1 MSRLILFSVATLLSI
16 VCPFVASAQSSMS
29 FADKKVFNN
38 AIDLADHS
46 NNRAAIGLLR
56 TLYEKYPDD
65 PTIAYNLGICYINA
79 SGNPDSTIFFLNRVQ
94 ELAPQTE
101 WSEQRV
107 ITLLATARAQQLCAR
122 PQEALKIY
130 DEIDS
135 NDPQGLFSEVTTAE
149 RQACQT
155 AQILMSNPV
164 RLTMRTAGDGVNSPW
179 NDYRPVLSASE
190 DTMFFT
196 SRRPKKTADKN
207 ILFEDGQFEEGVYMS
222 VRNGN
227 KWDGGNWGDA
237 TPVNGLVPGRRGKI
251 GQETATSLS
260 ADGNEMYLCH
270 DGDIYLSKRDN
281 KGEWQPAEPLPYP
294 VNTDFNENW
303 AYISPDGQELFIS
316 SDRPEGYGGMDIW
329 LARRL
334 PDGSWAIPVNLG
346 PGVNTEEDE
355 DAPFFHAPTN
365 VLYFCST
372 GHDGMGGFDIFY
384 SPRNANGEF
393 VASKNM
399 GYPINSADDDLYFS
413 PSADHDR
420 GYYASIRWNQEGKA
434 PSYDIYE
441 VEFEQPEQNTMAIL
455 ASNVK
460 GADPSDVRIYTIS
473 DDNIIGVCRPNSKT
487 GSFVSIVTAG
497 QDVELMVVCDADTI
511 RRQVRTLKSQSFY
524 VTQQPIALDDF
535 VFVSHASTTPED
547 ASTPVSNDFPVDET
561 LPYTVQIMSLR
572 KHIDPSELD
581 GTFNSDSIKVYDYR
595 DGWHVYTFG
604 NYSTLSEARK
614 SQEQIRKSTYCKDAF
629 PRAKKQ
635 YEKFVK

>member
-1 MSRLILFSVATLLSI
+1 MSKLRTLSIATLLTI
-16 VCPFVASAQSSMS
+16 VCSPVVSAQSYMS
-29 FADKKVFNN
+29 SADKKIFNN

-46 NNRAAIGLLR
+46 NNRAAIGILR
-56 TLYEKYPDD
+56 SLYEKYPDD

-79 SGNPDSTIFFLNRVQ
+79 SGNPDSTLFFLKRVQ
-94 ELAPQTE
+94 TLAPQSE

-107 ITLLATARAQQLCAR
+107 TMLLATARAQQLCAH
-122 PQEALKIY
+122 PEEAIKIY
-130 DEIDS
+130 DEIDA
-135 NDPQGLFSEVTTAE
+135 NDPQGLFSEITTAE

-164 RLTMRTAGDGVNSPW
+164 RLSMRTVGDGVNSPW

-207 ILFEDGQFEEGVYMS
+207 LIFEDGQFEEGVYMS

-237 TPVNGLVPGRRGKI
+237 TPIEGLIPGRRGRI

-260 ADGNEMYLCH
+260 FDGNEMYLCH
-270 DGDIYLSKRDN
+270 DGDIYVSTRND

-294 VNTDFNENW
+294 VNTGFDENW
-303 AYISPDGQELFIS
+303 ACISPDGQELFIS

-365 VLYFCST
+365 VLYFSST

-384 SPRNANGEF
+384 SPRNTNGEF

-420 GYYASIRWNQEGKA
+420 SYYASIRWNEECKA

-455 ASNVK
+455 AANVK
-460 GADPSDVRIYTIS
+460 AQDLSDVRVFTLS
-473 DDNIIGVCRPNSKT
+473 NGNVVGVCRPNNKT
-487 GSFVSIVTAG
+487 GHFVSIVTAG
-497 QDVELMVVCDADTI
+497 QDGELMVVCDNDTI
-511 RRQVRTLKSQSFY
+511 RRQVRTLKSHSFY
-524 VTQQPIALDDF
+524 VTQQPIVLDDF
-535 VFVSHASTTPED
+535 VFENHSVATDADAATPATSGCTVE
-547 ASTPVSNDFPVDET
+547 ET
-561 LPYTVQIMSLR
+561 RPYTVQIMSLR
-572 KHIDPSELD
+572 KHIDPSELG
-581 GTFNSDSIKVYDYR
+581 GTFNSDSLKVYDYR

-604 NYSTLSEARK
+604 DYASLSEARK

-635 YEKFVK
+635 YQKFVK